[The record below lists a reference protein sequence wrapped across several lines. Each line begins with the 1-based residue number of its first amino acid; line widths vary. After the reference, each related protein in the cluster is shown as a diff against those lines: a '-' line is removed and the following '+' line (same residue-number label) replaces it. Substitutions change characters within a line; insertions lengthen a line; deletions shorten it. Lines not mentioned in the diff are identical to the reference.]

1 MKKLTPALN
10 FLSFLNE
17 AKQNEEVDILILSSG
32 TKPSKT
38 SKSFLEE
45 CKKMNIVCN
54 VIDIDTAS
62 LEKIYN
68 GHIISYI
75 DGEDIKEVKIK
86 PETTAVIPRRGV
98 VFTTQT
104 KQIMRDL
111 EDARYFCVNS
121 LESIEVCESKFLTS
135 KVLEDEGLPVPRY
148 ALVTSEDS
156 LDSALKKIGGE
167 FPVVMKLLSGTQG
180 IGVSIVDSYT
190 SLKSVYQTIN
200 KLNPD
205 NEILIQEKIDSDFD
219 IRVQVIMKNFDP
231 INDAE
236 DNCMILG
243 SMKRQSSG
251 EDFRT
256 NYSLGGSVSEFKID
270 EQIKKIACDAANAV
284 GCHWC
289 GVDIMIDS
297 KTGNPYILEVNS
309 SQGTEGISEAIGKPI
324 VDDVIKYAV
333 DKKNWSFTKMEIG
346 YLETIEIPLVGKM
359 IAKFDTG
366 NGSAASSIHADQISV
381 NGKKVKWKIGDKNFE
396 SKLDGFSKTLVGD
409 EIFERPIIK
418 LDLVFAG
425 VKIPNQKVALA
436 DRADKTTPFLAN
448 RKLMRKLG
456 VMVNPDKS
464 FVRSQKLTDYDPSSA
479 KLEAN
484 GGIQFKKS

>member
-1 MKKLTPALN
+1 MKKLSPALD
-10 FLSFLNE
+10 FKSFLNE
-17 AKQNEEVDILILSSG
+17 AEEKGMVDILMLSGES
-32 TKPSKT
+32 KPSKT
-38 SKSFLEE
+38 AKSFAEE
-45 CKKMNIVCN
+45 CEKRGIGFN
-54 VIDIDTAS
+54 VVNVNNVV
-62 LEKIYN
+62 LEKVYN
-68 GHIISYI
+68 GHVVKYTQ
-75 DGEDIKEVKIK
+75 DEEPKEILIR
-86 PETTAVIPRRGV
+86 PETTAIVPRRGV

-111 EDARYFCVNS
+111 EAARYFCVNS

-135 KVLEDEGLPVPRY
+135 KVLEEEGLPVPRY

-180 IGVSIVDSYT
+180 IGVSVVDSYT

-205 NEILIQEKIDSDFD
+205 KEILIQEKIDSDFD

-309 SQGTEGISEAIGKPI
+309 SPGTEGISEAIGKPI
-324 VDDVIKYAV
+324 VDDVIKYVA

-381 NGKKVKWKIGDKNFE
+381 DGKKVKWKIGDKNFE

-456 VMVNPDKS
+456 VMVNPNKS
-464 FVRSQKLTDYDPSSA
+464 FVCSQKLTDYDPSSA